1 MRKPNLTQFAAVG
14 GVRPA
19 ARQGWWLLLLA
30 VLAAGAWLRVQ
41 QFPGQVLLDDEWHAV
56 HQLLAGKGPAEL
68 FLTFGTADYSIPLGL
83 LYWLQ
88 SRGFGLSEVAMRWP
102 MLLSGLAALGLFS
115 AFAWR
120 RFAPPVA
127 VLFAGLLALSPML
140 IVYGYTARPYALT
153 LLLAY
158 LAHYA
163 FYQYWRSERPG
174 LAWAGTY
181 AAAAALCIWL
191 HPVTGPF
198 VVAPF
203 LLEGAR
209 AGSRADGHALRRLL
223 WLALPSGAL
232 TAVLVLP
239 PLLADTGALGVKSGI
254 GDMAPDTLAG
264 VWFMW
269 LGTPSL
275 FCVAMLLLFAAVG
288 FRDVA
293 AATPLAGSAALGLL
307 LTALALLLSQP
318 AWVQHA
324 LTLGRYLLPAIPL
337 LLLAAA
343 AGAVKLWRAMGQTHQ
358 RLGNLFA
365 IFIVTVL
372 LLFAVES
379 PVRELVRSPN
389 SHITHLRLQ
398 FDFRE
403 PHNRISDYQAAIPLS
418 PFWQILAARERET
431 LHVAVAPFYFESY
444 NWDAVRWEAIGGQ
457 RVVPAFLT
465 GFCVDRRF
473 GETPDD
479 ERFRWRN
486 VYYLESL
493 ADAGAARPDWLVYT
507 RPFTGFEHG
516 QEDQPVGARVAHCAD
531 QLRALLGEPDY
542 EDDFLMAY
550 DLGSRGR
557 E

>member
-1 MRKPNLTQFAAVG
+1 MRNPKPTELTAVG
-14 GVRPA
+14 SVRPA
-19 ARQGWWLLLLA
+19 VRQGWWLLLLV

-41 QFPGQVLLDDEWHAV
+41 QFPDQVLLDDEWHAV
-56 HQLLAGKGPAEL
+56 HQLLADKGPAEL

-83 LYWLQ
+83 LYWLEM
-88 SRGFGLSEVAMRWP
+88 RGFGLSELAMRWP
-102 MLLSGLAALGLFS
+102 MLLASLATLGLFS
-115 AFAWR
+115 AFARR

-163 FYQYWRSERPG
+163 FYRYWRSERPG
-174 LAWAGTY
+174 PAWA
-181 AAAAALCIWL
+181 AAFSAAAALCIWL

-203 LLEGAR
+203 LLEAAR
-209 AGSRADGHALRRLL
+209 AALSSDGQTLKRLL

-232 TAVLVLP
+232 TAALVLP
-239 PLLADTGALGVKSGI
+239 PLLADAGALGDKAGI
-254 GDMAPDTLAG
+254 GDLAPETLSG

-293 AATPLAGSAALGLL
+293 AATPLAGSAAVGVL
-307 LTALALLLSQP
+307 LTALALLVSEP
-318 AWVQHA
+318 AWVQHP
-324 LTLGRYLLPAIPL
+324 LTLGRYLLPALPL

-343 AGAVKLWRAMGQTHQ
+343 AGAVKLWRAIGQTHK

-365 IFIVTVL
+365 IFVVAL
-372 LLFAVES
+372 LLLYAVES
-379 PVRELVRSPN
+379 PVWPLVRAPN
-389 SHITHLRLQ
+389 SHITHLHLQ

-418 PFWQILAARERET
+418 PFWQAMGERARGSLR
-431 LHVAVAPFYFESY
+431 VAVAPFYFESY
-444 NWDAVRWEAIGGQ
+444 NWDAVRWEAVSGQ
-457 RVVPAFLT
+457 RIVPAFLT

-493 ADAGAARPDWLVYT
+493 EDAGATRPDWLVYT
-507 RPFTGFEHG
+507 RPFRGFEHG
-516 QEDQPVGARVAHCAD
+516 KEDQSVGARVAQCAD
-531 QLRALLGEPDY
+531 QLRDLLGEPDY
-542 EDDFLMAY
+542 ADEFLVAY
-550 DLGSRGR
+550 DLKGR